1 MKTLLLTLVV
11 VTIVCLDLGYTMTCY
26 NQQSSEAK
34 TTTTCSGGVSS
45 CYKKTWS
52 DGRGTRIER
61 GCGCP
66 SVKKGIERIC
76 CRTDKCNN

>member
-11 VTIVCLDLGYTMTCY
+11 LTIVCLDLGYTMTCY
-26 NQQSSEAK
+26 NQQLSQPQ
-34 TTTTCSGGVSS
+34 TTTTCAESF

-52 DGRGTRIER
+52 GTIIER

-66 SVKKGIERIC
+66 PMKPPIRLKC
-76 CRTDKCNN
+76 CRTEKCNN

>member
-11 VTIVCLDLGYTMTCY
+11 VTIVCLDLGYTMTCC
-26 NQQSSEAK
+26 NQQSSQPK
-34 TTTTCSGGVSS
+34 TTTNCAESS

-52 DGRGTRIER
+52 DHRGTRIER

-66 SVKKGIERIC
+66 QVKRGIKLEC
-76 CRTDKCNN
+76 CHTNECNN